1 MNTFAKAI
9 LGRVSNRNGTAGDLA
24 RLPAVYR
31 KAGGGLMNR
40 IATAGILRLA
50 FRWPVFTMIIV
61 LSVMGA
67 RIMSAGR
74 HDRGQS
80 APVDNK

>member
-9 LGRVSNRNGTAGDLA
+9 LGGVSDRNGTPGDLA
-24 RLPAVYR
+24 RLPTAYQR
-31 KAGGGLMNR
+31 AGGGLMNR

-50 FRWPVFTMIIV
+50 FRWPVFTIILV

-67 RIMSAGR
+67 RILSAGR
-74 HDRGQS
+74 RDGDS
-80 APVDNK
+80 PPPVEK

>member
-9 LGRVSNRNGTAGDLA
+9 LGRVSDRNGTAGDLA

-67 RIMSAGR
+67 RILSGGR
-74 HDRGQS
+74 HERDSHPR
-80 APVDNK
+80 

>member
-9 LGRVSNRNGTAGDLA
+9 LGRVSDRNGTAGDLA

-50 FRWPVFTMIIV
+50 FRWPVFTIILV
-61 LSVMGA
+61 LSVMVA
-67 RIMSAGR
+67 RILSGER
-74 HDRGQS
+74 HDRDS
-80 APVDNK
+80 PRPV